1 MPWLSFTHQFF
12 VPRREWDGKTVSYL
26 VTSAVRAQKC
36 AQALS
41 SAPIQA
47 QRKRV
52 RREGWELSGTG
63 PEDLFPR
70 RLPL

>member
-1 MPWLSFTHQFF
+1 M
-12 VPRREWDGKTVSYL
+12 VAYL
-26 VTSAVRAQKC
+26 VTSAVRAQKD

-41 SAPIQA
+41 SAPIQI
-47 QRKRV
+47 QRKRAHGD
-52 RREGWELSGTG
+52 GWELSGTG